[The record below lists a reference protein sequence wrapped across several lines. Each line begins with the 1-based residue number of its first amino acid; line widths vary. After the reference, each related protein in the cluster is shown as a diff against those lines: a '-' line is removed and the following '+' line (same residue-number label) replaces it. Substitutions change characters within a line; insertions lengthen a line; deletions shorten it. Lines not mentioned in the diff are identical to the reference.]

1 MSALADTE
9 ARRRIL
15 TEFGTSF
22 FVEAAAGTGKTTAL
36 VGRIVGL
43 IRSDS
48 QAPIGQ
54 AIPSRA
60 TAQCHGG
67 PLQAPRFSRTLAP

>member
-1 MSALADTE
+1 MTNLADIE

-22 FVEAAAGTGKTTAL
+22 FVEAAAGTGKTTGL

-43 IRSDS
+43 VLRS
-48 QAPIGQ
+48 
-54 AIPSRA
+54 
-60 TAQCHGG
+60 
-67 PLQAPRFSRTLAP
+67 

>member
-1 MSALADTE
+1 MTDLADTE

-22 FVEAAAGTGKTTAL
+22 FVEAAAGTGKTTGL

-43 IRSDS
+43 VRTGAGTLDGSWRS
-48 QAPIGQ
+48 
-54 AIPSRA
+54 PSLRK
-60 TAQCHGG
+60 
-67 PLQAPRFSRTLAP
+67 RSVR